1 LVTHAT
7 PKFMHCAPG
16 EAFSVVQ
23 VAEMQEKAAI
33 FTCVRENSGMI
44 AELAAPQHQESMAFN

>member
-1 LVTHAT
+1 
-7 PKFMHCAPG
+7 MHCAPG